1 MCDNIGVLDRII
13 TPSNNTKV
21 NIVGEKEF
29 SKLKFVKLMGTL
41 ITNRSINKNVQDMT
55 IKSFFDMN
63 FGENSYELTKMIDPM
78 MSGIFAGD
86 VNELSVKATMG
97 GFLSFLKDS

>member
-1 MCDNIGVLDRII
+1 
-13 TPSNNTKV
+13 
-21 NIVGEKEF
+21 
-29 SKLKFVKLMGTL
+29 
-41 ITNRSINKNVQDMT
+41 MT

-97 GFLSFLKDS
+97 GFLSFLKDSWIKEITPKAANSWV

>member
-29 SKLKFVKLMGTL
+29 SKLRFVKLMGTL
-41 ITNRSINKNVQDMT
+41 VTNRS
-55 IKSFFDMN
+55 
-63 FGENSYELTKMIDPM
+63 
-78 MSGIFAGD
+78 
-86 VNELSVKATMG
+86 
-97 GFLSFLKDS
+97 